1 VKAAPADAEVPAVV
15 DEVVSK
21 AAEDPGPAAE
31 LTRIP
36 VAPTRASSTD
46 PTPTL
51 TTAIGDI
58 ESSTPGR
65 TRVRVKPELR
75 TPEAM
80 AAIEAQLSEHDDV
93 SDVSVNA
100 RTGSIVISHERSRH
114 GSAIIHDVVKDTELV
129 GSTVLDLP
137 EDGGE
142 YGQMDQRLADLAF
155 QVREWVYDKTGIR
168 TGGVLLP
175 AVVAGVGIAQIAIV
189 GITIEML
196 PGPVLLYIAYDIYRK
211 GRKEGPLVRHHAAAP
226 MPSPA

>member
-15 DEVVSK
+15 DRVVSK

-31 LTRIP
+31 PTRIP

-100 RTGSIVISHERSRH
+100 RTGSIVISHDRSRH

-142 YGQMDQRLADLAF
+142 YGQMDQRLADMAF
-155 QVREWVYDKTGIR
+155 QVREWIYDKTGIR
-168 TGGVLLP
+168 TGGVFLP